1 MAIAIV
7 HTESVQSMLSP
18 LCTDVLG
25 WVERAGLGAYAKTSI
40 CVDHVAQATAA
51 LLSWTPARRLPRF
64 VCVRFARCTATGLGF
79 WRANNLQQTSWCTR
93 N

>member
-25 WVERAGLGAYAKTSI
+25 WVERAGLGANAVLLQHGQDANVRVSSKPNSAVPGRSLPSAWNIQKAKTE
-40 CVDHVAQATAA
+40 T
-51 LLSWTPARRLPRF
+51 RLPYSF
-64 VCVRFARCTATGLGF
+64 L
-79 WRANNLQQTSWCTR
+79 
-93 N
+93 